1 MSSSSS
7 YALPAL
13 LLLAVM
19 TSGSCGGGGSSNPSS
34 PSTPTTRTIGVAG
47 KLDFGDEVVG
57 RTVTATMTITNSGTG
72 ALTVS
77 GMTVPLGFT
86 SSWTSGTIAA
96 GGSQSV
102 TIGFAPTASGLYGGT
117 LTVNGE
123 QTSGTNTISMSGI
136 GCFNMVGTWRG
147 SSTITSTGT
156 GENGDNVCT
165 TSWMINSQTGKDFS
179 GTYQA
184 SGGTTTPCTR
194 GGTVSG
200 FVYLGSGYVQE
211 DQVLMLVENAIGSS
225 CVSVTSPTSS
235 RGPITNGV
243 FNLVGWDRVDC
254 SGAIFNRVVAT
265 SIRKQ

>member
-117 LTVNGE
+117 LTVNGD

-179 GTYQA
+179 GT
-184 SGGTTTPCTR
+184 
-194 GGTVSG
+194 
-200 FVYLGSGYVQE
+200 
-211 DQVLMLVENAIGSS
+211 
-225 CVSVTSPTSS
+225 
-235 RGPITNGV
+235 
-243 FNLVGWDRVDC
+243 
-254 SGAIFNRVVAT
+254 
-265 SIRKQ
+265 

>member
-19 TSGSCGGGGSSNPSS
+19 AIGSCGDGGSSSPSS
-34 PSTPTTRTIGVAG
+34 PSTPTTRTISVAG

-72 ALTVS
+72 TLTVS

-86 SSWTSGTIAA
+86 ASWTSGTVAA

-117 LTVNGE
+117 LTVNGD
-123 QTSGTNTISMSGI
+123 QTSGTNTISVSGI

-165 TSWMINSQTGKDFS
+165 TSWIFDSQTGKDFS
-179 GTYQA
+179 GAYQV
-184 SGGTTTPCTR
+184 SGGTTTPCS
-194 GGTVSG
+194 GGGRVSG
-200 FVYLGSGYVQE
+200 FVYRGSDYVQE
-211 DQVLMLVENAIGSS
+211 DQVLMLAENAIGSS
-225 CVSVTSPTSS
+225 CVSLTGNSS
-235 RGPITNGV
+235 RGPIKNGV
-243 FNLVGWDRVDC
+243 LNLVGYDRVDC
-254 SGAIFNRVVAT
+254 SRAIFNRTVAT